1 MVSLANYRTQIETAK
16 ESGGASK
23 VPSGDYVVVCV
34 NGEEKPNSKR
44 NGHFIQLDFE
54 IQEGEHAGEKLID
67 RINHDNPNET
77 ARNIAFATLKKLGLA
92 IGKKEPMADTSE
104 LLGKRI
110 IATVKNVASNREMTD
125 DNGNPRR
132 DEQGNVMYYRD
143 VSITKYAPYALAS
156 SVGTTAPRPTGGAFP
171 FPTK

>member
-16 ESGGASK
+16 ESGGGASK

-34 NGEEKPNSKR
+34 NGEEKENSKR
-44 NGHFIQLDFE
+44 NGHYIQLDFE
-54 IQEGEHAGEKLID
+54 IQEGEFAGEKLVD

-77 ARNIAFATLKKLGLA
+77 ARNIAFATLKKLGSA
-92 IGKKEPMADTSE
+92 IGKKEPLGDTNE

-110 IATVKNVASNREMTD
+110 IATVKNVASSREMID

-143 VSITKYAPYALAS
+143 VSISKYVPYALAS
-156 SVGTTAPRPTGGAFP
+156 GASTAPKPTAGGSFP
-171 FPTK
+171 FPR